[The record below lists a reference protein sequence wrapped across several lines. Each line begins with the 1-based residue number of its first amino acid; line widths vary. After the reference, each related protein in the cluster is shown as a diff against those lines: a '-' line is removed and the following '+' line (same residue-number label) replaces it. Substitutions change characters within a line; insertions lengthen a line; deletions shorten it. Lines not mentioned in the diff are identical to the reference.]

1 MKTARRPGTGSAL
14 QPQLGAPSSP
24 RWQDRRQARDLRQRQ
39 VGKARCLFG
48 EGADDDGIGAGRR
61 VPARAAAGRSRD
73 RPCPSGSVEVVT
85 VERYG
90 AAAANVVYRTF
101 DGRMDERVVL
111 AGQES
116 DLRVI
121 VDEPAARFDGDGEL
135 FRLGMEARRI
145 AMAAR
150 FDPMLAVTTSDLE
163 PLPHQIKAVYG
174 GPPRAAATARQDAA
188 RRQLP
193 MPQLPEAATSR
204 QLRRPDGADMGPP
217 PHSCGPGPSR

>member
-1 MKTARRPGTGSAL
+1 MTTELA
-14 QPQLGAPSSP
+14 
-24 RWQDRRQARDLRQRQ
+24 QDDEFLPELRQG
-39 VGKARCLFG
+39 V
-48 EGADDDGIGAGRR
+48 R
-61 VPARAAAGRSRD
+61 VTGLA
-73 RPCPSGSVEVVT
+73 PSGSVEVVT

-174 GPPRAAATARQDAA
+174 GPPRAAATARPDAA
-188 RRQLP
+188 RRQLTKAATGQRQQRHGSCGGP
-193 MPQLPEAATSR
+193 TGRTWVLTPPQL
-204 QLRRPDGADMGPP
+204 RPQAEPITPRLTGLTAPGHLTGA
-217 PHSCGPGPSR
+217 